1 MAVSRTFPGFVIY
14 LNFKDS
20 AFLTV
25 KRGATFS
32 IRYKKGILFLMEDIR
47 IYQSWSVE
55 WSICYSFH
63 KWRST
68 ELTSQVRAL
77 VWSQSPPPLKFEV
90 SGITRL
96 LRNINAKNACGP
108 DNISLAGFWKKL
120 RLSLPHFSSIV
131 LLYQYKTGQVPSDW
145 VTANVSPVFKKRNRK
160 KPCNYRTI
168 SLTSVSCK
176 IVEHIIYRH
185 IMNHLDSNSIP
196 VHYQHGFRQRH
207 SYEMQ
212 LITIIESVAG
222 NLDLGQ

>member
-1 MAVSRTFPGFVIY
+1 MAVPRTFPGFVIY

-20 AFLTV
+20 AFLRV
-25 KRGATFS
+25 KRDATFS

-77 VWSQSPPPLKFEV
+77 VWSQSHPPLKFEV

-96 LRNINAKNACGP
+96 LRNINAKKACGP

-120 RLSLPHFSSIV
+120 RLSLPHFSSIFYSINTKQV
-131 LLYQYKTGQVPSDW
+131 KSQVTGSLQMSPQFSKKGIAKSHVITERSLWHLCLVRLRNILYTG
-145 VTANVSPVFKKRNRK
+145 
-160 KPCNYRTI
+160 
-168 SLTSVSCK
+168 TSW
-176 IVEHIIYRH
+176 IT
-185 IMNHLDSNSIP
+185 
-196 VHYQHGFRQRH
+196 
-207 SYEMQ
+207 
-212 LITIIESVAG
+212 LI
-222 NLDLGQ
+222 